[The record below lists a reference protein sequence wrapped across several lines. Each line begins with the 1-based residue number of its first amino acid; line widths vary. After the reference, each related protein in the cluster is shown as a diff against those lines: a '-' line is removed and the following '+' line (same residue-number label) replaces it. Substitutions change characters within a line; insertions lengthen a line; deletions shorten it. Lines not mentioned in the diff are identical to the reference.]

1 MLHHTFCRGSSGYSI
16 FSGRVP
22 GLEGS
27 MSLHMQVR
35 VCTCSRVASSTAC
48 IFSGLCKAAQKGG
61 FPGSAHCI
69 SPEDLA
75 SQPSLCP
82 LAVSP
87 REEITQEQTQR
98 KGGVHCSVLT
108 TSGLRGQRSHPSC
121 GYLLLDTVSSG
132 LTHPAM
138 AWVVVVDGQK
148 EEKGRRGR
156 DRFKRRNYL
165 RDPAHLHSS
174 RAQAAFWPP
183 SDFGTLA

>member
-27 MSLHMQVR
+27 TSLHMQVR
-35 VCTCSRVASSTAC
+35 VCTCSRAASSTAC

-87 REEITQEQTQR
+87 SEEITQEQTQW
-98 KGGVHCSVLT
+98 KGGGSLLSPHHLRAPRPAEPPKLWLPPARYCFFRPYP
-108 TSGLRGQRSHPSC
+108 SGHGGTVARG
-121 GYLLLDTVSSG
+121 SG
-132 LTHPAM
+132 VAGAAL
-138 AWVVVVDGQK
+138 
-148 EEKGRRGR
+148 KGRVEVVNG
-156 DRFKRRNYL
+156 FL
-165 RDPAHLHSS
+165 
-174 RAQAAFWPP
+174 
-183 SDFGTLA
+183 